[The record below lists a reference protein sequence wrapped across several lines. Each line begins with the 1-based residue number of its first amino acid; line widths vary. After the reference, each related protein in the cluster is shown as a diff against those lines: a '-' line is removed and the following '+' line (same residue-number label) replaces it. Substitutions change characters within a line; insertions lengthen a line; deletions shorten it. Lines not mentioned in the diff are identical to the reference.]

1 MALVIKL
8 SFDFVKTLR
17 ISSICREGTKCR
29 LCPLVKNSGQGR
41 FKYIKYL
48 LKYLLGNWRNYSQP

>member
-1 MALVIKL
+1 MASVIKL

-17 ISSICREGTKCR
+17 IGSICREGTKCR

-48 LKYLLGNWRNYSQP
+48 LKYLLGN